1 MVDIIFRICEGL
13 LKDILFSE
21 RNQLITYILII
32 FSAPFIMCKYYLQ
45 NLIGTISESDF
56 EVMGHIIKII
66 PLLFLI
72 FLFFIIIISLKR
84 INYFRLLSFT
94 FILLVIYLG
103 QNISDFYLGHSLYD
117 IQNNWHYIAYSLFS
131 YLMYRYLKSKEVT
144 PAKIILFIFLT
155 AMIISTSDEAFQLQM
170 TNRVFDLGDIGKD
183 ILGSVIGL
191 IMIFFI
197 IENGKIIQNG
207 WHFRQKRISD
217 YFKNPLSLL
226 FLELVFTIIFL
237 SISSIL
243 TEKPVRFNAVI
254 ITLIF
259 YILFFVTFHLSV
271 YKSVRLILSGLV
283 VIQLVSFAVFCRKD
297 IVYNAKNIVIYK
309 GIPIP
314 YFDVMFFENG
324 TFRLV
329 DKKSFFQYVDLHTIQ
344 KYANAVLLLGS
355 GENGKGG
362 NGLAKKEKMQFSVNK
377 ETKDIMQ
384 VVILKNS
391 EAVTLYN
398 NLKKQ
403 NKKVTFILHHE

>member
-1 MVDIIFRICEGL
+1 
-13 LKDILFSE
+13 
-21 RNQLITYILII
+21 
-32 FSAPFIMCKYYLQ
+32 MCKYYLQ
-45 NLIGTISESDF
+45 PLIGSISDSDF
-56 EVMGHIIKII
+56 EVMGHAIKIV
-66 PLLFLI
+66 PLLFFIFVI
-72 FLFFIIIISLKR
+72 FLIVVSLKR
-84 INYFRLLSFT
+84 INKFRLLSFT

-103 QNISDFYLGHSLYD
+103 QSIADFYMGHSLYD
-117 IQNNWHYIAYSLFS
+117 IQNNWHYIAYAFFS
-131 YLMYRYLKSKEVT
+131 YLMYRYLKSKKAA
-144 PAKIILFIFLT
+144 PAKIILYTFISAL
-155 AMIISTSDEAFQLQM
+155 IISSSDEAFQLQM

-197 IENGKIIQNG
+197 IENGKIIRNGNGFHHKPGHTG

-254 ITLIF
+254 ITLII
-259 YILFFVTFHLSV
+259 YVLFFIVFHLSV
-271 YKSVRLILSGLV
+271 YKSVRVILLGLV
-283 VIQLVSFAVFCRKD
+283 VIQLVSFAVFCRKG
-297 IVYNAKNIVIYK
+297 IVYNAENIVIYK

-344 KYANAVLLLGS
+344 KYANAILLLGS

-362 NGLAKKEKMQFSVNK
+362 NGLAKKEKMQFIVNK
-377 ETKDIMQ
+377 RTKNMLQ
-384 VVILKNS
+384 VIILKNS

-398 NLKKQ
+398 NLQKQ